1 MPGFVERMRNY
12 SIAAEIKNLA
22 DEERRASAIRTLKAF
37 GEPAVPFLIDVLG
50 DPSRRAHATIV
61 LSEIG
66 EPAIPAL
73 LDALSDDSKKS
84 FASVALNE
92 MGQKKNKTQ
101 TIIIPRLIDALA
113 DKNPRTRA
121 MAGATLLNFGAPAL
135 EQFIPALINSLG
147 NMDASAF
154 AAQVLIGVGK
164 PAVGPLMNV
173 ASDESK
179 QELVSNILQEI
190 AKKDNTVIIPVTAS
204 QKTAPAPG
212 PTLHQSPKPKFCKYC
227 GASVTPDSVYCS
239 QCGRKVE

>member
-12 SIAAEIKNLA
+12 SIATEIKNLA
-22 DEERRASAIRTLKAF
+22 DEESRTSAIRMLKGF
-37 GEPAVPFLIDVLG
+37 GEPAIPFLIDVLG
-50 DPSRRAHATIV
+50 DPSRRASATVV

-73 LDALSDDSKKS
+73 VGALSDDSKKS

-101 TIIIPRLIDALA
+101 AIIIPRLIDALA

-121 MAGATLLNFGAPAL
+121 MAGVTLQNFGAPAL
-135 EQFIPALINSLG
+135 EPFIPALINSLG
-147 NMDASAF
+147 NIDASAF

-179 QELVSNILQEI
+179 RELVSNILQEI
-190 AKKDNTVIIPVTAS
+190 AKKDKTVNIPVTAS
-204 QKTAPAPG
+204 QKTTPAPS
-212 PTLHQSPKPKFCKYC
+212 PTLQESPKPKFCKYC
-227 GASVTPDSVYCS
+227 GAPTTPDSAYCS
-239 QCGRKVE
+239 QCGKKIE